1 MQTQITT
8 EEFEVIYK
16 RYTPRLKGLAKKF
29 LYRDAL
35 AEECVQDVFRKLLKQ
50 EDFDKLR
57 EEDRLRAWLFIVCKN
72 AALNIKRKENRFV
85 EEKEDESLSEDP
97 NPFENLDKKECYK
110 KASSLIK
117 EILSTDQQKAI
128 KLRYFSDLDYKQIAK
143 KMKTTTG
150 NVGHML
156 SVGLAKVR
164 SKLSK
169 RIDFRTV

>member
-1 MQTQITT
+1 MERQITT

-16 RYTPRLKGLAKKF
+16 QYTPRLKGLAKKF
-29 LYRDAL
+29 LYRDSL

-50 EDFDKLR
+50 DFDKICQ
-57 EEDRLRAWLFIVCKN
+57 EDHLRAWLFTVCKN
-72 AALNIKRKENRFV
+72 GAFNIKRKESRFV

-110 KASSLIK
+110 KATALMK
-117 EILSTDQQKAI
+117 EVLSIDQQRAI

-150 NVGHML
+150 NVGYML
-156 SVGLAKVR
+156 SAGLAKVR
-164 SKLSK
+164 EKLTK